1 MVWVIRNKIPFQK
14 PYLTPISIYRSFSP
28 FWFIHWYGG
37 DWGGNI
43 PFPRKMSF
51 SIKFSIELN
60 YLQFELDIFS
70 LPIILYY
77 ESKVQNKTSR
87 RQILVVVINISSA
100 KRTFY
105 YLEFIKMYILLNTGG
120 FENLH
125 SYSQVNVYIKTTINL
140 MFT

>member
-1 MVWVIRNKIPFQK
+1 MEVI
-14 PYLTPISIYRSFSP
+14 
-28 FWFIHWYGG
+28 GG
-37 DWGGNI
+37 EI
-43 PFPRKMSF
+43 FPFPEKCLFQLNSV
-51 SIKFSIELN
+51 IELN

-105 YLEFIKMYILLNTGG
+105 YLEFTKMYILLNTGG